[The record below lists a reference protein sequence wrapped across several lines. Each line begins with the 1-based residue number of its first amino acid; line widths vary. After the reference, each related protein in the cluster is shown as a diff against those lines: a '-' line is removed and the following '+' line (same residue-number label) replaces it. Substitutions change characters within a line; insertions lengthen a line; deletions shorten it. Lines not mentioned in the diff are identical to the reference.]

1 MNASAATPLD
11 VKLMNTTAAVLFL
24 AFAGLALLAAGRWVS
39 RLPAFDLQGISVSG
53 DMNHNNPLT
62 LRANVAPSLSGTFFT
77 VDLAR
82 VRSAFESVPWVR
94 RAVVRREF
102 PNRLHV
108 RLQEHLAVAYWG
120 AEAESRLINHH
131 GEVFEANVGEV
142 DQESLPRLNGPEG
155 QSAEVLAMFRTLAPQ
170 FATMEM
176 PLEQLELTGRGSWRA
191 RLDTGANLEL
201 GRGSVAEVD
210 ARVQR
215 FLKTLTQ
222 VTSRYARPMQ
232 AVESADL
239 RHENGYAIRLR
250 GVTTLA
256 ADAPKK

>member
-1 MNASAATPLD
+1 MTSSVATPLD

-24 AFAGLALLAAGRWVS
+24 AFAGLAMVAAARWVS

-62 LRANVAPSLSGTFFT
+62 LRANVAPSLGGTFFT

-108 RLQEHLAVAYWG
+108 SLQEHQAVAYWG
-120 AEAESRLINHH
+120 AEAESRLINNH

-155 QSAEVLAMFRTLAPQ
+155 QSAEVLAMYRTLEPQ
-170 FATMEM
+170 FAKMEM

-201 GRGSVAEVD
+201 GRGSADDVD
-210 ARVQR
+210 VRVQR

-222 VTSRYARPMQ
+222 VTSRYARPLT

-250 GVTTLA
+250 GVSTLA

>member
-1 MNASAATPLD
+1 MTSPVATPLD

-24 AFAGLALLAAGRWVS
+24 AFAGLAMWAAARWVS

-53 DMNHNNPLT
+53 DMKHNNPLT
-62 LRANVAPSLSGTFFT
+62 LRANVAPSLAGTFFT
-77 VDLAR
+77 VDLVR

-108 RLQEHLAVAYWG
+108 RLQEHQAAAYWG
-120 AEAESRLINHH
+120 ADAESRLINSH

-142 DQESLPRLNGPEG
+142 EQEDLPRLNGPEG
-155 QSAEVLAMFRTLAPQ
+155 QSAEVLAVYRALAPQ
-170 FATMEM
+170 FAKMEL

-191 RLDTGANLEL
+191 RLDTGASIEL
-201 GRGSVAEVD
+201 GRGTAADVD

-222 VTSRYARPMQ
+222 VTSRYARPLQ

-239 RHENGYAIRLR
+239 RHENGYAIKLR
-250 GVTTLA
+250 GVTTLV